1 MLFFLESNGQGF
13 FCRFTCQRGLLVT
26 PGHSWLEKPQSS
38 WGPNQLQGTR
48 VHRNPGSRLSALSL
62 TFFLRVLVHPV
73 QKEEGDAFLKPIEV
87 KVVVTLVR
95 WGGHWGLLEAHVF
108 CFLSGCWWYG
118 MMGLGTLRELPV
130 YDLCACL
137 YVNLTSNS

>member
-73 QKEEGDAFLKPIEV
+73 QKEEGDAFLKPIGSQGRGYLGEV
-87 KVVVTLVR
+87 GRALRAPGSSRVLFFVGMLVV
-95 WGGHWGLLEAHVF
+95 
-108 CFLSGCWWYG
+108 WYDG
-118 MMGLGTLRELPV
+118 FGNTQRT
-130 YDLCACL
+130 ACL
-137 YVNLTSNS
+137 